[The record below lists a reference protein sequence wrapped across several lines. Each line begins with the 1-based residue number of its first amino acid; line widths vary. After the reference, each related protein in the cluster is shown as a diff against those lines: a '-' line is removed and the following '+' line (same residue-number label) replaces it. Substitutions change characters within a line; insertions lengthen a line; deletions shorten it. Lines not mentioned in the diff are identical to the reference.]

1 MNETYPFSTLPHTED
16 RADDTIY
23 GFWIF
28 EPSQLEQL
36 GKMILSYVYLC
47 LYSPFFP
54 SLQKGPYP
62 PPQPQVKSLP
72 EAADQLSVSSVPS
85 DDAILASQTQSIRL
99 EDLLGGKD
107 AKDARDSDSSS
118 SGVPVFTEQDRTGA
132 SILNALFREA
142 ASHANPEELGSF
154 QRNPSAQNPQSS
166 EYVAPSDKDAS
177 GHASSEQNTA
187 PSFTSEP
194 STDQRASAPSSG
206 SATDEGSLSMGK
218 SIDLND
224 LFGTSVQSHPDPTA
238 DIDPLEFQA
247 VDDLHNSKPTASPPT
262 AEQLPP
268 IQTASKTHRPLQDAV
283 PPEYV
288 VERLPYERLTRAEF
302 VQKLIVLLCVRCR
315 HTTCCRNKIKGN

>member
-1 MNETYPFSTLPHTED
+1 
-16 RADDTIY
+16 
-23 GFWIF
+23 
-28 EPSQLEQL
+28 
-36 GKMILSYVYLC
+36 MILSYVYLC

-268 IQTASKTHRPLQDAV
+268 IQSASKTHRPLQDAV

>member
-1 MNETYPFSTLPHTED
+1 MKETYPFSTLPHTED

-154 QRNPSAQNPQSS
+154 QRSPSAQNPHSS
-166 EYVAPSDKDAS
+166 EHVAPSDKDAS

-268 IQTASKTHRPLQDAV
+268 IQSASKTHRPLQDAV